1 MAGDMRTLTMQILA
15 QTDQFSKGLKDAQ
28 TETESFS
35 SKVGGFVANATKA
48 FVAMGAA
55 VGSAALAIGVSA
67 VKAAIDDQKET
78 ALLEQAVRN
87 YTGASK
93 EQVDAVNEYI
103 DATERAAGVNSTQI
117 IPSFERLLRTFKD
130 VTKAQEI
137 QKVAQDVAAGT
148 GKSLTEVSDA
158 LARAYEGNT
167 KGLKDLGIQLTTSQT
182 VTKKVKVS
190 KDDLAKSELNAQS
203 ATLGLQSAQERL
215 NKVLSKSDSTALDV
229 AKAQNALE
237 KAQLRASD
245 STESFDKKQK
255 NLGKTISETKDV
267 AIPFDQLLGEIS
279 KKFEGSA
286 AAAADTYA
294 GKLEILRTAIGKAQ
308 EGLGEVLFPVLEK
321 IVNFININIVPAIE
335 DFVAGLSGNAP
346 SSLTGA
352 IKDAKGRV
360 QDFAYDGIDRPGTTG
375 GYSLGAAFRRFGE
388 TLGLIGSEL
397 TAQTG
402 EGGDFKKFL
411 DFLTKLV
418 DALDS
423 LASKYNTT
431 KNFIGGAIDIVGLQG
446 PLESVGKFGEKYN
459 PFYLGG
465 TAGQPMGQIVIN
477 NNFNPVTPKAAANQ
491 VVKQVNSAVKQGTTN
506 KLAANSVLR

>member
-1 MAGDMRTLTMQILA
+1 MHGWKGTDMAGDMRTLTMQILA

-35 SKVGGFVANATKA
+35 TKVGGFVASATKA
-48 FVAMGAA
+48 FVAMGTA

-103 DATERAAGVNSTQI
+103 DATERAAGVNSTEI

-167 KGLKDLGIQLTTSQT
+167 KGLKDLGIQLTTTQT

-190 KDDLAKSELNAQS
+190 KDDLTKSELNAQG
-203 ATLGLQSAQERL
+203 ATLALQSAQERL
-215 NKVLSKSDSTALDV
+215 NKVLADSDSSALDV
-229 AKAQNALE
+229 AKAQNSLE

-245 STESFDKKQK
+245 SSEAFDKKQK
-255 NLGKTISETKDV
+255 NLGKTIKETKDIAV
-267 AIPFDQLLGEIS
+267 PFDQLIGEIT

-286 AAAADTYA
+286 AAAAETFA
-294 GKLEILRTAIGKAQ
+294 GRMEILRTNIGKAK
-308 EGLGEVLFPVLEK
+308 EELGTALFPILDK
-321 IVNFININIVPAIE
+321 ISKFMTEDVVPAIQGVVDGLTGTKSIRQATIDAGGNLNLLE
-335 DFVAGLSGNAP
+335 DDLNESYEAGAGLGKALRDLAETIG
-346 SSLTGA
+346 LTGDSSGKA
-352 IKDAKGRV
+352 NPE
-360 QDFAYDGIDRPGTTG
+360 F
-375 GYSLGAAFRRFGE
+375 S
-388 TLGLIGSEL
+388 
-397 TAQTG
+397 
-402 EGGDFKKFL
+402 KFV
-411 DFLTKLV
+411 DNVTKLV
-418 DALDS
+418 GAVNGLFEALQKLGS
-423 LASKYNTT
+423 IT
-431 KNFIGGAIDIVGLQG
+431 GGTLDFVGLQG
-446 PLESVGKFGEKYN
+446 VLARVESAGERFRGE
-459 PFYLGG
+459 P
-465 TAGQPMGQIVIN
+465 TAGGRYGTVVNQTVNVGATNSKAQANTVVKSIN
-477 NNFNPVTPKAAANQ
+477 NAAKAGTVNKF
-491 VVKQVNSAVKQGTTN
+491 VKPMIPG
-506 KLAANSVLR
+506 R